1 MLQGNFCSYALT
13 RIVNP
18 AQDIFSVVRFVYIFQ
33 RINRSFSLLL
43 DFAAVLQGNFCSY
56 ALTRIVNPAQDIFSV
71 VCFVYIFQRI
81 NRSFLLLLDF
91 AADAYRETTQ
101 KSARKTLRRRVKK
114 RLIKALK
121 LTSEKNPKVKIRQAC
136 KAA

>member
-1 MLQGNFCSYALT
+1 M
-13 RIVNP
+13 
-18 AQDIFSVVRFVYIFQ
+18 
-33 RINRSFSLLL
+33 
-43 DFAAVLQGNFCSY
+43 LQGNFCSY

>member
-1 MLQGNFCSYALT
+1 M
-13 RIVNP
+13 
-18 AQDIFSVVRFVYIFQ
+18 
-33 RINRSFSLLL
+33 
-43 DFAAVLQGNFCSY
+43 LQGNFCSY

-91 AADAYRETTQ
+91 AADVYRETYAKVCEEDLAKEGKKTSD
-101 KSARKTLRRRVKK
+101 KSLEAYIREK
-114 RLIKALK
+114 
-121 LTSEKNPKVKIRQAC
+121 SESKDSQAC

>member
-18 AQDIFSVVRFVYIFQ
+18 AQ
-33 RINRSFSLLL
+33 
-43 DFAAVLQGNFCSY
+43 VL
-56 ALTRIVNPAQDIFSV
+56 FSV

-81 NRSFLLLLDF
+81 NRSFSLLLDF

-101 KSARKTLRRRVKK
+101 KSARKTLRKRVKK
-114 RLIKALK
+114 
-121 LTSEKNPKVKIRQAC
+121 TSDKSLEAYIREKSESKD
-136 KAA
+136 

>member
-1 MLQGNFCSYALT
+1 LNCRRAYHDKGATVFCKPAIRSNCCISSTFRFY
-13 RIVNP
+13 P
-18 AQDIFSVVRFVYIFQ
+18 AQDIFSVVR
-33 RINRSFSLLL
+33 
-43 DFAAVLQGNFCSY
+43 
-56 ALTRIVNPAQDIFSV
+56 
-71 VCFVYIFQRI
+71 FVYIFQRI

-101 KSARKTLRRRVKK
+101 KSARKTLRKRVKK
-114 RLIKALK
+114 RRIKALK

>member
-18 AQDIFSVVRFVYIFQ
+18 AQDIFSVVR
-33 RINRSFSLLL
+33 
-43 DFAAVLQGNFCSY
+43 
-56 ALTRIVNPAQDIFSV
+56 
-71 VCFVYIFQRI
+71 FVYIFQRI